1 MMENFVDAVLGKAP
15 LVSSGDSAIWTDWV
29 TEQAKRSIRE
39 F

>member
-1 MMENFVDAVLGKAP
+1 MENFVNAVLDHAP
-15 LVSSGDSAIWTDWV
+15 LVSSGESAIWTDWV